1 MTNVLGWLIG
11 IYRTALTFMS
21 KQLSPWPTQKAADYI
36 TESEASDLLYAI
48 GQESLIAFKKMPVL
62 CALCGVSYPPQLD
75 ATKPGYSSVPLNAAT
90 PPKDS

>member
-1 MTNVLGWLIG
+1 MTCVLAWLIG
-11 IYRTALTFMS
+11 IYRRALSFLAR
-21 KQLSPWPTQKAADYI
+21 QLLPWSAQVAVGNM

-75 ATKPGYSSVPLNAAT
+75 TTKSGSSSVPLNAAT